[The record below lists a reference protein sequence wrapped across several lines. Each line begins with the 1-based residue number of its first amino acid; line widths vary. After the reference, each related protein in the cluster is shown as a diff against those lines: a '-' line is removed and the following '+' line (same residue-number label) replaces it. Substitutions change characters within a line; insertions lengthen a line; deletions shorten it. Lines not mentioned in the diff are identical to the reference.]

1 MYEYYFGYRIFTS
14 ITTFK
19 FAMCSCKKCNADDLL
34 IKLLFADFKA
44 ISIKIFRTVKGR
56 ETNAKR

>member
-34 IKLLFADFKA
+34 IKLLFAEFKA
-44 ISIKIFRTVKGR
+44 ISFKNVSYSER
-56 ETNAKR
+56 ERNKCQR